1 MLPKLLT
8 TLFKTAPP
16 ASVTYIVVQLNDKIT
31 PFDKAKVYA
40 QPLAAF
46 LDAKGYGEIS
56 GGGTAKEEQGEILF
70 CDIQIE
76 LATEALDDEMVQDI
90 IRHLEACGAPRGSKI
105 IVEETNE
112 EILFGKK
119 EGLAF
124 YLDSETLEYYEADAN
139 DIDFIQKEMY
149 KLTDANQDADRYLED
164 ATSIALYFYGAT
176 FEEMERKSH
185 HFRTTYPLCQKA
197 RIVQIA

>member
-1 MLPKLLT
+1 MLPNLLFS
-8 TLFKTAPP
+8 LFKTAPEKP
-16 ASVTYIVVQLNDKIT
+16 VSYIVVQLNDKIT

-46 LDAKGYGEIS
+46 LEGKGYGGIS

-76 LATEALDDEMVQDI
+76 LATAALHDKMLQDI
-90 IRHLEACGAPRGSKI
+90 ILHLEACGAPRGSKI
-105 IVEETNE
+105 IVEETDE

-124 YLDSETLEYYEADAN
+124 YLDSDTLEYYEADSH

-149 KLTDANQDADRYLED
+149 KLTDANQDADRYWED

-197 RIVQIA
+197 RIIQIA

>member
-8 TLFKTAPP
+8 TLFKTAPQAP
-16 ASVTYIVVQLNDKIT
+16 VTYIVVQLNDKIT
-31 PFDKAKVYA
+31 PFEKAKAYA

-46 LDAKGYGEIS
+46 LEAKAYGEIA

-76 LATEALDDEMVQDI
+76 LAAEKLNYDMVHDI
-90 IRHLEACGAPRGSKI
+90 IQHLENCGAPKGSKI

-119 EGLAF
+119 EGMAL
-124 YLDSETLEYYEADAN
+124 YLDSSTLEYYEADGN

-149 KLTDANQDADRYLED
+149 KLTNAEQNADRYWED
-164 ATSIALYFYGAT
+164 DRKMALYFYGT
-176 FEEMERKSH
+176 SFEEMERKSQ
-185 HFRTTYPLCQKA
+185 HFRATYPLCQKA
-197 RIVQIA
+197 KIVQIA